1 MLRVG
6 LTGGLATGK
15 SFVGRTLA
23 ELGCHLIRNDELGH
37 AVMQPGAEAYDGIIR
52 EFGAGILNPDATDPR
67 RNDRTIDRRKLASL
81 VFHDPERLAALN
93 ALVHPPVRAR
103 TRAELEVFEKTHPNG
118 IAVVEAAILVETGSF
133 RDYEKLIVAVCGA
146 EQQIER
152 AMSRDGLTRQ
162 EVIDRLSRQMPLA
175 EKIRYADF
183 VIDTSGTKE
192 NTIAQT
198 KAVYESLLRIERVG
212 IQKVSFEKRSQES

>member
-23 ELGCHLIRNDELGH
+23 GLGCHLIRNDNLGH
-37 AVMQPGAEAYDGIIR
+37 AVMQPGGEAYEGIVR
-52 EFGAGILNPDATDPR
+52 EFGTSILNPDGTV
-67 RNDRTIDRRKLASL
+67 DRRKLATL
-81 VFHDPERLAALN
+81 VFQNAEKLAALN

-103 TRAELEVFEKTHPNG
+103 TRLELEAFEKTDPDG
-118 IAVVEAAILVETGSF
+118 IAVVEAAILIETGSYC
-133 RDYEKLIVAVCGA
+133 DYEKLIVAVCSV

-152 AMSRDGLTRQ
+152 AMSRDGLTRE
-162 EVIDRLSRQMPLA
+162 EVLDRLSRQMPLA
-175 EKIRYADF
+175 EKVRHADY

-192 NTIAQT
+192 STIAQT
-198 KAVYESLLRIERVG
+198 QMVYESLVTL
-212 IQKVSFEKRSQES
+212 KK